1 MTRLY
6 YVAEPPRTE
15 CVCHRFCLP
24 SLSLPLT
31 SPFFQKSGLGT
42 HRNLCVIILPRWQAE
57 GLSASKVSPPIPFRP
72 CQPARP
78 QTGNSIDG
86 LLIRLL
92 GMQWSRVN
100 LSACVCVCV
109 EKQRSG
115 KSRKPSRRGKLSRS
129 VTSLHLYQSPLF
141 QRKTLSVRFGR
152 ARGHR
157 KRSITVMKA
166 HELFTLRWKF
176 TPGYHSIYKP
186 PSFSPLQVRVT
197 IVQKFTCD

>member
-15 CVCHRFCLP
+15 CICHRFCLP

-31 SPFFQKSGLGT
+31 SPFFQKSRLGT
-42 HRNLCVIILPRWQAE
+42 HRHLCVIILPRWQAE
-57 GLSASKVSPPIPFRP
+57 GLSASKVSPPILFPP

-78 QTGNSIDG
+78 RTGNSIDG

-100 LSACVCVCV
+100 LSVCVCV
-109 EKQRSG
+109 RGKQRSG
-115 KSRKPSRRGKLSRS
+115 KSRKPSWRGKLSCS
-129 VTSLHLYQSPLF
+129 EASLHLYQSTLY

-176 TPGYHSIYKP
+176 TPGNHSIKKHP
-186 PSFSPLQVRVT
+186 PFSPL
-197 IVQKFTCD
+197 